1 MKFPVSS
8 GIFCT
13 KAPIVVQC
21 SRSKD
26 AEGMSTGCR
35 KNKILS
41 PASVSLSRRHRRCRR
56 HVGVAVM
63 AQVVLEKPQ
72 AGRCSRVWF
81 VSLSASSG

>member
-8 GIFCT
+8 GICT